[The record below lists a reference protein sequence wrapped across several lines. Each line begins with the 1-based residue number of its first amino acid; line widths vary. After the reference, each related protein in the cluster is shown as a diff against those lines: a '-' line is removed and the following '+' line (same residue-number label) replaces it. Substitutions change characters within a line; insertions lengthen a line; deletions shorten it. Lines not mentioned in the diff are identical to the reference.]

1 MAFSDTDYI
10 GKSFETIFD
19 TFTHSNSDY
28 LLSVKVKILLN
39 FEGNDV

>member
-1 MAFSDTDYI
+1 MTILDTDCI
-10 GKSFETIFD
+10 GKSFETIFN
-19 TFTHSNSDY
+19 TFTYGNSDH